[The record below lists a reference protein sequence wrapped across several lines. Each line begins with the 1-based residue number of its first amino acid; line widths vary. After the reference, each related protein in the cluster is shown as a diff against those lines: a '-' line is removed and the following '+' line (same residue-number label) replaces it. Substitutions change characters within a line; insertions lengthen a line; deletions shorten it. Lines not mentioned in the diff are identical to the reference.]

1 MYHLLGVFIAKIADP
16 FALLAAIVGGAL
28 SRTWW
33 HIILVAVGVEVT
45 VELALAAI
53 NFSYRLNPLLFTMGV
68 IGSGIC
74 ASLAFS
80 IKRWRARRR
89 ETAISN

>member
-33 HIILVAVGVEVT
+33 HIILVAVGVEIT
-45 VELALAAI
+45 VELVLVDE
-53 NFSYRLNPLLFTMGV
+53 L
-68 IGSGIC
+68 
-74 ASLAFS
+74 
-80 IKRWRARRR
+80 
-89 ETAISN
+89 